1 MRFRVKAMAGGQDV
15 LSYVLDAA
23 DESDARRQVSGAGL
37 AFISI
42 ARERSFSFGGRATRI
57 PLVTFSQELVALLDA
72 GLSLV
77 ESIETLGEKE
87 ASPAVR
93 RTLDQV
99 LVRLREGQTL
109 GAALAEHPHSF
120 PTLYVATV
128 RAAERTGA
136 LREALTRYVAYQQ
149 QVDVLRKSLINASIY
164 PAVLC
169 VAGLLVVAFLMGYVV
184 PRFSSIYEDLGSELP
199 FASRMLMRWG
209 QFLDAHGY
217 AVALGAIGMVAGI
230 VYAFT
235 RPAVRAAIGARI
247 ARIPALGSR
256 LHIYQL
262 ARLYRTVGM
271 LQRGGTPM
279 VTAMRMSAGLLSAN
293 LRAAFANAT
302 QAVREGRSMGDAM
315 EQYGLTTPVAAR
327 MLRVGERSGNMGEMM
342 ERIAAF
348 YDEELSRW
356 VNLATRLIEPVLM
369 SLIGI
374 IIGVI
379 VVLMYFPIFELAG
392 SIK

>member
-1 MRFRVKAMAGGQDV
+1 MRFRVKAMAGGQGV
-15 LSYVLDAA
+15 ASYLLDAV
-23 DESDARRQVSGAGL
+23 DETDARRQVAGAGL

-42 ARERSFSFGGRATRI
+42 ARERSLSFGSRAARLQ
-57 PLVTFSQELVALLDA
+57 LVTFSQELVALLEA

-93 RTLDQV
+93 RTLNQV
-99 LVRLREGQTL
+99 MVRLREGQTL
-109 GAALAEHPHSF
+109 GAALAEHPQSF

-136 LREALTRYVAYQQ
+136 LREALTRYIAYQQ

-169 VAGLLVVAFLMGYVV
+169 GAGLLVVAFLMGYVV

-199 FASRMLMRWG
+199 WASRMLMRWG
-209 QFLDAHGY
+209 QFLDAHGFAVATG
-217 AVALGAIGMVAGI
+217 AVALIGGL

-235 RPAVRAAIGARI
+235 RPSVRAAIGAQI

-293 LRAAFANAT
+293 LRPAFANAT
-302 QAVREGRSMGDAM
+302 QAVREGKSLGAAM

-327 MLRVGERSGNMGEMM
+327 MLRVGESSGNMGEML
-342 ERIAAF
+342 ERIASF

-356 VNLATRLIEPVLM
+356 VGLVTRLIEPALM